1 MGNRTSVAV
10 STSEI
15 TLSKKM
21 TKIDVTYEEL
31 IGKMRRG
38 VKRAIVGVFN
48 RATLSLIICSSLYI
62 LSVG

>member
-1 MGNRTSVAV
+1 MGNRTFVAI

-21 TKIDVTYEEL
+21 
-31 IGKMRRG
+31 RRG
-38 VKRAIVGVFN
+38 VKRAIAGVFN

-62 LSVG
+62 FSVG